1 MQVSQEKHNITIPEI
16 VHRWL
21 QHHSLLSPGD
31 GIVIGGSSV
40 AHIQQNIENAAKGPL
55 PDEVVEALDVAN
67 KIVGADA
74 PPYCR

>member
-1 MQVSQEKHNITIPEI
+1 M
-16 VHRWL
+16 
-21 QHHSLLSPGD
+21 
-31 GIVIGGSSV
+31 IGGSSV

-74 PPYCR
+74 PPYWR

>member
-16 VHRWL
+16 GHRWL

-31 GIVIGGSSV
+31 GIVIGDSSV